1 MISVSCSCGRKF
13 KADDHHAGKRTR
25 CPVCGNM
32 LVIGQAPITPS
43 SGVSDNG
50 EVPSWWFPSGSS
62 PRPSMPLP
70 PWEPPPPTQSGS
82 NPDDIQTA
90 VVPAQPGFYPKP
102 SSPGQ
107 AKAGSPDQ
115 PLTLGSRNAK
125 LALGMVAGAL
135 VICVLGLGVIIWLQ
149 TVGNRGLA
157 TPPVPLSP
165 LVQSTSKE
173 EPAAGPAQPQLPTRA
188 KSPDQESVNADPS
201 KPGHIP
207 MTPDQPGQPLAAATP
222 RLQLL
227 VPAYFYPAGPG
238 LQAWE
243 RLMEA
248 ASKIKMVAIAN
259 PNSGPGDQRNADY
272 YLILQ
277 AARDK
282 GIRVVGY
289 VSTGY
294 GNRRL
299 PEVKREIDR
308 WVEFY
313 PQINGFFLDQ
323 QSSQAR
329 DVAFYSTIR
338 EYARQKI
345 KDALVIN
352 NPGAM
357 CDEVYFAQA
366 VSDVTCIFASFEG
379 FNQFSPPASLWQYNP
394 SRFAAL
400 PYQITDAKAMR
411 QVISDAIIKR
421 IGYLFISDAP
431 KGGNPWTQLPVYWDD
446 EVEAVEAV
454 NRAN

>member
-32 LVIGQAPITPS
+32 LVIGQAPVSSP

-70 PWEPPPPTQSGS
+70 PREPPPPTRSGS

-90 VVPAQPGFYPKP
+90 VVPSQPGMYPEP
-102 SSPGQ
+102 SSAGQ
-107 AKAGSPDQ
+107 GKAGSPAQ
-115 PLTLGSRNAK
+115 PPALDSGNAR
-125 LALGMVAGAL
+125 LALGMMAGAL

-149 TVGNRGLA
+149 TAGNRGPANL
-157 TPPVPLSP
+157 PVPP
-165 LVQSTSKE
+165 LTSVQPASKKE
-173 EPAAGPAQPQLPTRA
+173 LPEDPAQPLSTA
-188 KSPDQESVNADPS
+188 GMKSPDQTLVNTDSS
-201 KPGHIP
+201 KLERVAV
-207 MTPDQPGQPLAAATP
+207 TPDQPGQPLVAATP

-227 VPAYFYPAGPG
+227 VPAYFYPSGPG
-238 LQAWE
+238 LQAWQH
-243 RLMEA
+243 LVEA
-248 ASKIKMVAIAN
+248 ASKVKIVVIAN
-259 PNSGPGDQRNADY
+259 VSNGPGDQRNADY
-272 YLILQ
+272 YPILQ
-277 AARDK
+277 TARNT

-289 VSTGY
+289 VSTHY

-299 PEVKREIDR
+299 PEVKLEIDR

-313 PQINGFFLDQ
+313 PQINGFFFDQ
-323 QSSQAR
+323 QSTEAR
-329 DVAFYSTIR
+329 DVTFYTVIR
-338 EYARQKI
+338 DYARQKV

-352 NPGAM
+352 NPGAL
-357 CDEVYFAQA
+357 CDEIYFAQA

-379 FNQFSPPASLWQYNP
+379 FNQLRPPPPLWQYNP

-400 PYQITDAKAMR
+400 TYQISDAKAMR
-411 QVISDAIIKR
+411 QVINDAINKH
-421 IGYLFISDAP
+421 IGYLYVSDVP
-431 KGGNPWTQLPVYWDD
+431 KGSNPWAQLPVYWD
-446 EVEAVEAV
+446 EEIEAV